1 MPRNNGDWR
10 KDSGTKCRKGASL
23 LTERTLVILKPDA
36 LQRAL
41 AGEIISRLE
50 KKGFILVGA
59 KLFRFDEALCR
70 RHYAHLVDK
79 PFFPEIVDYMTSGP
93 CLAMV
98 WHGGHCVCPVDDW
111 SHQPVGGGSGDNPGG
126 LWDIHKKKCD
136 SCLRFTCCSRTG
148 NSTFFPGRV
157 GG

>member
-1 MPRNNGDWR
+1 M
-10 KDSGTKCRKGASL
+10 
-23 LTERTLVILKPDA
+23 ILKPDA

-79 PFFPEIVDYMTSGP
+79 PFFPEIVDYMTLVPLGHG
-93 CLAMV
+93 LAGA
-98 WHGGHCVCPVDDW
+98 GGHCVVRSMIGPTNPLEVTPGQW
-111 SHQPVGGGSGDNPGG
+111 GDY
-126 LWDIHKKKCD
+126 DIHKKMIHASD
-136 SCLRFTCCSRTG
+136 SLAEENRKFNVFSRKG
-148 NSTFFPGRV
+148 WR
-157 GG
+157 

>member
-1 MPRNNGDWR
+1 M
-10 KDSGTKCRKGASL
+10 
-23 LTERTLVILKPDA
+23 TERTLVILKPDA

-98 WHGGHCVCPVDDW
+98 WQGPEVRSMIGPT
-111 SHQPVGGGSGDNPGG
+111 NPLEAAPGTIRGG